1 MMRSTTILALFAS
14 TFFGGIYAQ
23 QMPQSNVYGYNRF
36 TMNPAYAG
44 EQSCTEVFFSHL
56 NQWVKVEG
64 APLTSHLTVNSR
76 IGKALGVGGNVMIDK
91 IGMLQQS
98 AFAGTLSYGF
108 TIARQHLVRF
118 GLSAG
123 YAQFRINPQDAIAL
137 DPADNIVLGGNQSG
151 GTVHSE
157 VGFLYQFKGFETS
170 FSTKQTLQTFSN
182 FGYTGLDGYALRR
195 HLIGLMSYRFNL
207 NEQFAIKPSILYKG
221 ISNDAQFDFNADVH
235 YKNFLTGGLGYRMGV
250 GLIARAGVN
259 IRDVF
264 FVGYGY
270 EMPMQNIAG
279 YSAGSHELIM
289 GLKFCRKKKERGV
302 DSLIVENQPIHDTIV
317 EVQIVHDTLVV
328 EKVDTVFISTEI
340 TDPGEDELNRLLN
353 LASSNLEFVFDKA
366 IIMRKSYPDLDN
378 LVNML
383 LIKPDLRIRLEGHT
397 DSNGSPEYNM
407 TLSKNRVNAVKT
419 YLVANGVD
427 ANRIEVGWFGET
439 KPITSNGTAAG
450 QAKNRRVEMH
460 YINPKE

>member
-1 MMRSTTILALFAS
+1 M
-14 TFFGGIYAQ
+14 YAQ

-44 EQSCTEVFFSHL
+44 EQACTEIFFSHL

-108 TIARQHLVRF
+108 TIARQHMVRL

-123 YAQFRINPQDAIAL
+123 YAQFRINPQDAIAI

-151 GTVHSE
+151 GTLHSE
-157 VGFLYQFKGFETS
+157 FGFLYQFKGFETS

-195 HLIGLMSYRFNL
+195 HLIGLMSYRIPINDQL
-207 NEQFAIKPSILYKG
+207 AIKPSILYKG
-221 ISNDAQFDFNADVH
+221 INNTAQFDFNTDIH

-250 GLIARAGVN
+250 GLIARIGMN
-259 IRDVF
+259 IRDIF

-289 GLKFCRKKKERGV
+289 GLKFCRKKKERDLDSNLV
-302 DSLIVENQPIHDTIV
+302 DISPVHDTIV
-317 EVQIVHDTLVV
+317 EVQVVHDTLVV
-328 EKVDTVFISTEI
+328 EKVDTVFVTADTKNPAEEEI
-340 TDPGEDELNRLLN
+340 NRLLN

-366 IIMRKSYPDLDN
+366 IILRKSYPDLDN

-383 LIKPDLRIRLEGHT
+383 LIKPDLRLRLEGHT

-419 YLVANGVD
+419 YLVANGVEAD
-427 ANRIEVGWFGET
+427 RIEVVWFGET
-439 KPITSNGTAAG
+439 KPIASNASLAG

-460 YINPKE
+460 YIKVKE